1 MKKLSIL
8 LILLL
13 FLCIDAYSQKVAYA
27 VFKDS
32 TLTFYYNDKKPE
44 GAYVFSAVQLISYF
58 NSINHRFTIFDWRG
72 GDGGSGRRCGDE
84 NGRASRCR
92 IQGHRGHRRVS
103 VNRAETLRVVL

>member
-32 TLTFYYNDKKPE
+32 TLTFYYGKNKPE
-44 GAYVFSAVQLISYF
+44 GAYDVEYLKKDSYGFNCKEWEPVLNEIRTVVFDKSFKEYRPKSC
-58 NSINHRFTIFDWRG
+58 RRWFD
-72 GDGGSGRRCGDE
+72 
-84 NGRASRCR
+84 NF
-92 IQGHRGHRRVS
+92 QNLTS
-103 VNRAETLRVVL
+103 VIGIK